1 MKLKKL
7 CITMIIMSTILFST
21 TTVFAESLNTKL
33 TTSKTEIQAI
43 KEEEIILNLELK
55 DFQEIEDGLYAYK
68 GQIQYDKTVF
78 YDLEANSFETKNMW
92 TNLKYNEENNEFV
105 LIKKAG
111 TTNPEEFLQ
120 IKLKV
125 KSNAKAGDSSIIIKN
140 QTTSQG
146 RKDIEVQD
154 SKIDI
159 KVIQEEETN
168 PDDSNKPGTDD
179 NQGDNNQDNNNQ
191 ENGNQGNDGQGNN
204 NQGTGNNSQNN
215 QNKPNQQ
222 PNNQQSTNKP
232 QTDIPK
238 TGLGNTE
245 TFIFIAIEILLI
257 IAIYSFIKYKKI
269 DKKIK
274 AKDKKIIGMILAII
288 LTAQLAGSTYATIID
303 NSKKGEVND
312 DGLIDYTDVELI
324 EKHLI
329 GLENLPDNKLE
340 NADLNND
347 QKITVTDLTLLIK
360 KIENKRKYVVE
371 LENINTENYYPNKNQ
386 EIEISFIGKI
396 NYEDVS
402 IQKVVIN
409 DKEYEVQKTTEGG
422 NEYKV
427 KLNVG
432 NIAEK
437 KDFKFSKVILST
449 NEEVKVNYNFSVSV
463 LKEKPFID
471 EKSYKLEDTFEGKTN
486 ISFDLIDTE
495 NSIISA
501 QFTAYEK
508 TGTEGENKLVVQ
520 NTIKSGNNKQEIP
533 VQDGKTYIV
542 EIEVNYNLASEQLP
556 ENEHK
561 GESIIYSKEFTVNLD
576 YKFKISNIQTLKND
590 VANTTFTR
598 GEQIQVSFDSTNI
611 AFETTKNNTFKPAV
625 VTINGKEYEVTEKN
639 NHYTTTIDGTENLGN
654 QTITIEKVKLGN
666 GKEFTLDKNNSIQV
680 KIEEKK
686 PSITNFETQENIT
699 DKNIKIK
706 FNIVDEG
713 QSIESAKV
721 IIYDSKKNIIES
733 KDLNLEE
740 IRKGIIETTL
750 KTKNSTKYTV
760 QIVASYRVT
769 NTEIAK
775 SKILLEQEIPAIIYA
790 DIKQAQIDKT
800 EVEKNETVNIT
811 YEIETN
817 SEQTIEKIRVNSVN
831 YKATKLSNVKYKI
844 TVQTKN
850 VAQLLKLETTK
861 IIFKDG
867 TETDSKNTLQ
877 VNILKDI
884 PTISDVIQEDSV
896 GSHEVKLHFTIND
909 IDNSYVSGKV
919 QLVNN
924 SKTLEKDIVKDEN
937 GKGTVT
943 FDHVEEGVSYI
954 AKILVTYNR
963 FTETEE
969 HIQKDQILEEIPV
982 ILMHD
987 YKLQVNDLKTA
998 NTNKETKYF
1007 NKNEEINL
1015 SFTSTN
1021 ASNFIPEEVVINGNT
1036 YKVTR
1041 KTGTNQ
1047 YTVTLSGYEVSGK
1060 QEIKIEKVIL
1070 SNRVELD
1077 LTSETKIEVE
1087 VLKDKPTITDF
1098 SYNEDTESKNK
1109 IKASFILEDKEETFI
1124 KGKIII
1130 TDKNKNEIKTQDL
1143 QANNNEI
1150 IFDKTNSEYYYI
1162 KIIADY
1168 NLGTDE
1174 NNLHKSQILLE
1185 KEMEFTIRKIEMKDV
1200 TDVYLYRKNGDKI
1213 EEVTSI
1219 YTYEL
1224 ENVNQFLVKV
1234 EMKDMPAFYAPLKGY
1249 REENNILKLELEYE
1263 NVVQYENNMKQDK
1276 LEVEYGTVE
1285 NNKATNNS
1293 LASLIKR
1300 MKENPNGTYE
1310 LTKDYDASTIT
1321 GDYRSLVGADITF
1334 TGTLNGNGHKIYNLS
1349 KPIFDYVSRANIKN
1363 LVLENVHLSNTDNV
1377 TGRGALSNETGSN
1390 TTINN
1395 VHVKNMTITTSVKY
1409 SYYGGITGKLTESTI
1424 KECSVT
1430 GLNITGPQNS
1440 LVSTIG
1446 GITGYIN
1453 TSTIEN
1459 CYVTGSISGRKEMGG
1474 IVGLVEKYVPD
1485 TSHIKNC
1492 IAKVNIDSTDGPNGI
1507 GGIVGFARNA
1517 SQINLKQNISFATGR
1532 NSYKLYGTDATLNMF
1547 TKNYVMEEST
1557 LKDNDNAQIKK
1568 ISKNDFNEKFC
1579 KKEAGF
1585 DESIWNLNGCS
1596 YDKLPT
1602 LNNADPNNA
1611 KEENQQQEDE
1621 VYIPQQARLENMA
1634 EYNKNK
1640 EILYSNLYK
1649 LMPFYDAK
1657 YLILDGT
1664 KISKDYVLNKKLIKT
1679 VLPYDNKG
1687 NLAVAI
1693 TKENYKNLSYI
1704 KVVFDDNTTKKY
1716 TLKFKDT
1723 YGNIANYHVNE
1734 LNVEYNFDKYII
1746 KQDATIISN
1755 LSNYIQNL
1763 EYEKNLQGMLTLDRG
1778 HPAYKVHFN
1787 ENVRKKENADNFIY
1801 KYLSSASG
1809 YSITMENEI
1818 LNTIVKNKLNN
1829 DEMKRILF
1837 AYNYYSRFYG
1847 INIDGANLSDIML
1860 FKGELYRENI
1870 KISDLISDFWNSRWK
1885 NSHVNYQYYRDTL
1898 AHRFGISQIGDFI
1911 EYNIKILTDNKNPND
1926 WFTENFKGPLVEVQA
1941 KGHEESDI
1949 DYRAWTQLKKRPEYM
1964 LALLTLPE
1972 NAGYMISTP
1981 TVFFVGSQRV
1991 YITDPT
1997 NKTQQQTLLNKM
2009 QNFANQ
2015 VATFYGTAAGFIES
2029 KYFNN
2034 ICDIA
2039 IDTRFLPGLGEQFN
2053 AKTNDLFHK
2062 NFNEILNEWSM
2073 IGGVGAYAG
2082 SQRIYF
2088 VVNHALNSYST
2099 WTHETGHNQTARLF
2113 FKNNGFRPIGG
2124 GASSDGISGS
2134 EDYTDGNT
2142 SQGAGDGDINF
2153 NLSYNYNVN
2162 QMVTTNLTPERINS
2176 KEKIESY
2183 YKRMFE
2189 TIDFLD
2195 YVEAKAFLELTPE
2208 EQSKVAV
2215 QIYYPNAPKDYS
2227 TVGWKTI
2234 SKEEF
2239 EKMNLKTVNDL
2250 WDNQITIKP
2259 GITGNTTQTGEGA
2272 YGSEGMYIRRW
2283 YQPYNENGRTHT
2295 YGFKYTAW
2303 QMLGIGGYDDG
2314 YVTYYSGKSKNDLEA
2329 IKKITNDSTMTWE
2342 KFKQERYKLM
2352 EDSWNKVTYVNADKL
2367 KETYINALKIDA
2379 QNGDRNVTN
2388 STNVRRRNYHYV
2400 KRITD
2405 DFRQEVLNG
2414 ENETN
2419 KVHIKSAKEFK
2430 QKLKEN
2436 PSGYYVLDNDIDVSS
2451 LTGENAIIDG
2461 NFIGKIDGQGHKITG
2476 NTLPIF
2482 DSLKLAHISNLK
2494 LENSKISNTVAD
2506 VGALARK
2513 AEYSEIENVIGNK
2526 IEVTSSNKQIG
2537 GLIGSMTNSF
2547 VTNTHITGATISGN
2561 TRVGMI
2567 AGYVGQSQI
2576 QESSANGKIKSKG
2589 NAVGGL
2595 IGEAYNKSIILN
2607 SYSIGNVQGNTNIG
2621 GLIGLLTNS
2630 SVTKSFSNATVNGTN
2645 AVAGFIGK
2653 STNNSTVQ
2661 NNISLGNQYKQYKFD
2676 GATEKEQLIN
2686 YKENYEYED
2695 NTGTS
2700 TLDRKDIN
2708 FDGKIKVATKSE
2720 ITNQNFYKNTLGWN
2734 EKVWDF
2740 TGIVNEEVPRLKN
2753 LDPNKNIPIILR
2765 ENINSV
2771 DEFIEKLS
2779 TKPDGRYTLT
2789 KDLDFSGKT
2798 YNLGSSVIAG
2808 TFFGV
2813 IDGNGH
2819 TIKNLSNAS
2828 IFEQFSGTA
2837 QNLNVENFQHGIVW
2851 NKPPY
2856 TQYID
2861 TWNSD
2866 KTQNN
2871 VAAFTK
2877 KSTEAKFYNMRF
2889 NKIIMTGNNN
2899 IAVITVNDKDSV
2911 FEKINVT
2918 EAFIMTESKIANC
2931 GNKSSTFISEKTGGS
2946 IKNCYVQGEMHTAG
2960 SESGSVIGLS
2970 HGGIKIENVVANII
2984 GRGYKEE
2991 TAKNSGLFIGK
3002 IEGKTE
3008 IKNSM
3013 SIGKTLYDIL
3023 LNKFA
3028 MIPNA
3033 ANIEFI
3039 TNCYENADE
3048 QGISNRNGT
3057 NIKEV
3062 TKEQLLS
3069 KEFYKNILH
3078 LDESI
3083 WDLDNIEERN
3093 YSESPFPYSPDPTK
3107 FPKIIDFGG
3116 LRK

>member
-33 TTSKTEIQAI
+33 TANKTEIQAI
-43 KEEEIILNLELK
+43 KEEEIILNLEMK

-68 GQIQYDKTVF
+68 GQIQYDKNVF
-78 YDLEANSFETKNMW
+78 YELETKSFETKNMW
-92 TNLKYNEENNEFV
+92 TNFEYNNENNEFV

-111 TTNPEEFLQ
+111 TINPEEFLQ

-125 KSNAKAGDSSIIIKN
+125 KSNAKAGESNIIIKN
-140 QTTSQG
+140 QATSQG
-146 RKDIEVQD
+146 KKDIEIQD

-159 KVIQEEETN
+159 KVIQEETN
-168 PDDSNKPGTDD
+168 PDGGNKPGTDD
-179 NQGDNNQDNNNQ
+179 SQGNNNQDNNNQ
-191 ENGNQGNDGQGNN
+191 ENNGNQGNN
-204 NQGTGNNSQNN
+204 NQENANGGQENNSQNN
-215 QNKPNQQ
+215 QNKP
-222 PNNQQSTNKP
+222 NKP

-245 TFIFIAIEILLI
+245 TFIFIAIEIVLL

-288 LTAQLAGSTYATIID
+288 LTAQLAGTTYATIID
-303 NSKKGEVND
+303 NSKKGELND
-312 DGLIDYTDVELI
+312 DGLINYTDVGLSERHIIGI
-324 EKHLI
+324 EK
-329 GLENLPDNKLE
+329 LPENKLE

-371 LENINTENYYPNKNQ
+371 LANINTENYYPNKNQ

-396 NYEDVS
+396 NYDDTE
-402 IQKVVIN
+402 IKKVIIN
-409 DKEYEVQKTTEGG
+409 NAEYEVKRTIEGG
-422 NEYKV
+422 NEYKI
-427 KLNVG
+427 KINVG

-437 KDFKFSKVILST
+437 KELKFSKVILST
-449 NEEVKVNYNFSVSV
+449 DEEVKVDYNFAISV

-471 EKSYKLEDTFEGKTN
+471 EKSYKLEETFEQKAN
-486 ISFDLIDTE
+486 ISFELIDAE
-495 NSIISA
+495 NSITSA

-508 TGTEGENKLVVQ
+508 TEGKDKIVVQ
-520 NTIKSGNNKQEIP
+520 NAIKSGNNKQEIP
-533 VQDGKTYIV
+533 VQDGKSYV
-542 EIEVNYNLASEQLP
+542 VKIEVNYNLAPEQLP
-556 ENEHK
+556 ENEYK

-590 VANTTFTR
+590 VISATFTR
-598 GEQIQVSFDSTNI
+598 GEQIQVLFDSTNV
-611 AFETTKNNTFKPAV
+611 AFETTKNNIFKPAI
-625 VTINGKEYEVTEKN
+625 VTINGKEYKIIEKN
-639 NHYTTTIDGTENLGN
+639 NHYITTIDGIENLGN

-760 QIVASYRVT
+760 QIAASYRVT
-769 NTEIAK
+769 DTEISK
-775 SKILLEQEIPAIIYA
+775 NKILLEQEIPAIIYA

-817 SEQTIEKIRVNSVN
+817 SEQPIEKIRVNSIN
-831 YKATKLSNVKYKI
+831 YKATKVPNGKYKI
-844 TVQTKN
+844 TVQTGN
-850 VAQLLKLETTK
+850 IAQLLNIETTK

-867 TETDSKNTLQ
+867 TEIDSKNTLQ
-877 VNILKDI
+877 VNVLKDI
-884 PTISDVIQEDSV
+884 PTISDVKQEDSL
-896 GSHEVKLHFTIND
+896 GRKEVTLSFSIND
-909 IDNSYVSGKV
+909 IDNSYISGKV
-919 QLVNN
+919 QLLNKDQIVE
-924 SKTLEKDIVKDEN
+924 EKEIIKDEN
-937 GKGTVT
+937 GKGRVT
-943 FDHVEEGVSYI
+943 FDHVEEGISYT
-954 AKILVTYNR
+954 AKVLGTYNR
-963 FTETEE
+963 FTATEE
-969 HIQKDQILEEIPV
+969 YIQKEQLLKQIPITLI
-982 ILMHD
+982 HD
-987 YKLQVNDLKTA
+987 YKLEVKELKTSS
-998 NTNKETKYF
+998 KEKDTIYF
-1007 NKNEEINL
+1007 NKNEEIILN
-1015 SFTSTN
+1015 FTSTN
-1021 ASNFIPEEVVINGNT
+1021 ASDFIPENVIINGKT
-1036 YKVTR
+1036 YKTTR
-1041 KTGTNQ
+1041 KTGTDK
-1047 YTVTLSGYEVSGK
+1047 YSVILPGYDASGK
-1060 QEIKIEKVIL
+1060 KEIKIENVVL
-1070 SNRVELD
+1070 SNGVELK
-1077 LTSETKIEVE
+1077 LINEAKIEIE
-1087 VLKDKPTITDF
+1087 VLKDKPTITEF
-1098 SYNEDTESKNK
+1098 SYNEETENQNK
-1109 IKASFILEDKEETFI
+1109 IKAKFVLNDNEQTIVN
-1124 KGKIII
+1124 GKIII

-1162 KIIADY
+1162 KVVADY

-1174 NNLHKSQILLE
+1174 NNSHKSQLLLE

-1200 TDVYLYRKNGDKI
+1200 LDVYLYRKNGDKI
-1213 EEVTSI
+1213 EEVTSL

-1224 ENVNQFLVKV
+1224 EKADQFLVKV
-1234 EMKDMPAFYAPLKGY
+1234 EMKDMPTFYAPLKGY
-1249 REENNILKLELEYE
+1249 REENKILKLELDYE
-1263 NVVQYENNMKQDK
+1263 NVVQYENYMKKDK
-1276 LEVEYGTVE
+1276 LEVDYGTVE
-1285 NNKATNNS
+1285 NYKATNNS
-1293 LASLIKR
+1293 LANLIKKMR
-1300 MKENPNGTYE
+1300 ENPNGTYE
-1310 LTKDYDASTIT
+1310 LTRDYDASTIS
-1321 GDYRSLVGADITF
+1321 GDNRSLLGADIRF
-1334 TGTLNGNGHKIYNLS
+1334 KGTLNGNGHKIYNLS
-1349 KPIFDYVSRANIKN
+1349 KPIFDYIEGATIKD
-1363 LVLENVHLSNTDNV
+1363 LVLENIYLSNTNDV
-1377 TGRGALSNETGSN
+1377 TGRGALANETSN
-1390 TTINN
+1390 SNL
-1395 VHVKNMTITTSVKY
+1395 KNIHAKDVAITTSLMY
-1409 SYYGGITGKLTESTI
+1409 SYYGGLTGKIISSTV

-1430 GLNITGPQNS
+1430 GLNITGPQNTI
-1440 LVSTIG
+1440 VGGIG

-1453 TSTIEN
+1453 SSTIEN
-1459 CYVTGSISGRKEMGG
+1459 CYVIGSIAGNTEMGG
-1474 IVGLVEKYVPD
+1474 IAGLVDRYV
-1485 TSHIKNC
+1485 SEQSYIKNC
-1492 IAKVNIDSTDGPNGI
+1492 IAKVNIDATGGPYGV
-1507 GGIVGFARNA
+1507 GGIVGFAKDA
-1517 SQINLKQNISFATGR
+1517 TQIKLKQNISFATGK
-1532 NSYKLYGTDATLNMF
+1532 NSHKLYGANASLDIF

-1557 LKDNDNAQIKK
+1557 LTDNNNIQIEK
-1568 ISKNDFNEKFC
+1568 ISKNDFNEEFC
-1579 KKEAGF
+1579 KKQAGL
-1585 DESIWNLNGCS
+1585 DGNIWNLAECS
-1596 YDKLPT
+1596 YNKIPT
-1602 LNNADPNNA
+1602 LKNDDPNKA
-1611 KEENQQQEDE
+1611 KEETDPKAL
-1621 VYIPQQARLENMA
+1621 YIPDKTRLEKMA
-1634 EYNKNK
+1634 EYNKEK

-1657 YLILDGT
+1657 YLVLDGT
-1664 KISKDYVLNKKLIKT
+1664 KISKDYVLSKKIIKT

-1687 NLAVAI
+1687 NLVVAI
-1693 TKENYKNLSYI
+1693 TKESYKNLNCI
-1704 KVVFDDNTTKKY
+1704 KVVFDDNTTKNY

-1723 YGNIANYHVNE
+1723 YGNIANYHINE

-1746 KQDATIISN
+1746 KQDATIIN
-1755 LSNYIQNL
+1755 DLSNYIQNL
-1763 EYEKNLQGMLTLDRG
+1763 EYEKDLKGMVALDRG

-1787 ENVRKKENADNFIY
+1787 ENIRKRENVNNFIY
-1801 KYLSSASG
+1801 KYLANASG

-1818 LNTIVKNKLNN
+1818 LNTIVKNKLLNSN
-1829 DEMKRILF
+1829 EIKRILF

-1847 INIDGANLSDIML
+1847 INMDGANMSDIML
-1860 FKGELYRENI
+1860 FKGELYRENT
-1870 KISDLISDFWNSRWK
+1870 KVNDLISEFWNSKWK
-1885 NSHVNYQYYRDTL
+1885 NSHMNYQFYRDTL
-1898 AHRFGISQIGDFI
+1898 APRFGIAQIGDFI

-2088 VVNHALNSYST
+2088 VTNHALNSYSA
-2099 WTHETGHNQTARLF
+2099 WSHETGHNQTARLF

-2153 NLSYNYNVN
+2153 NLSYNYNDN

-2195 YVEAKAFLELTPE
+2195 YVEAKAFLELTSE

-2259 GITGNTTQTGEGA
+2259 GVTGNTTQTGEGA

-2303 QMLGIGGYDDG
+2303 QMLGIGGYDGG

-2352 EDSWNKVTYVNADKL
+2352 EDSWNKVTYVNADEL

-2461 NFIGKIDGQGHKITG
+2461 NFIGKIDGQGHKITE

-2482 DSLKLAHISNLK
+2482 DTLKLAHISNLK

-2526 IEVTSSNKQIG
+2526 IEVISTNKQIG

-2547 VTNTHITGATISGN
+2547 ITNTHITDATISGN

-2567 AGYVGQSQI
+2567 AGYLGQSQI
-2576 QESSANGKIKSKG
+2576 QKSSANGKVKSKG
-2589 NAVGGL
+2589 NAIGGL
-2595 IGEAYNKSIILN
+2595 IGEAYNRSIILN

-2676 GATEKEQLIN
+2676 GATEKEQLSN
-2686 YKENYEYED
+2686 YKGNYEYED

-2700 TLDRKDIN
+2700 TLERKDIN

-2740 TGIVNEEVPRLKN
+2740 TGIVKEEVPRLKN

-2789 KDLDFSGKT
+2789 KDLDFSGKS

-2960 SESGSVIGLS
+2960 RESGAVIGLS

-3013 SIGKTLYDIL
+3013 SIGKTLYDML
-3023 LNKFA
+3023 FNKFA

-3048 QGISNRNGT
+3048 QGISNSNGT